1 MPTIDIL
8 KRGTLENLD
17 NNKLSNTIY
26 FRDIFDASFNTLSGQ
41 NKTIDI
47 KGINTNTHKISV
59 SNNFISP
66 YCIDLS
72 KVHIN
77 EEYVI
82 DISSG
87 YANSNPFKINRPTFN
102 NLDISYNDFK
112 IDENNKIVNQ
122 GDKQVTVKWDYS
134 GNINVYE
141 LELSC
146 NKIPVHVNKRT
157 LTSENFKGGN
167 DYNNIFSYTDI
178 KKKQEFTWDISF
190 NDISGNNEFDF
201 LFDSTN
207 SGDFFKIILK
217 DKDPSNNIITD
228 SSAVDISSAKFNI
241 IAPQLKKFKIQNEN
255 SININTTKIATQG
268 RHIKIIWENDQTG
281 KPDLCG
287 NIYDLIIELS
297 NNTITI
303 PDDNIN
309 IVNNI
314 PSSDLSYNWFI
325 PFDNDISGSNYKIIL
340 KACNSH
346 FDSPLFCD
354 ILNHVKPIESTTFD
368 ISYINPIHITYTNTS
383 NEKETIDLSPLNIR
397 KDSAK
402 WFRGIPSI
410 RDLLYIM
417 DTIDISWNETLT
429 KGYPVK
435 IDISGLDV
443 DYRKNILTHIVS
455 ATDSVFPN
463 GVFKKNLDLSLNGY
477 DDYESYFNNHYMF
490 VISRSQ
496 TATTKA
502 KSFFSP
508 PFKINRPVFNNIN
521 YKIQRNPGSTA
532 ETFDISNQEIAQGDR
547 ITIDW
552 DYSGNITDVDL
563 ELSSNVIDIQ
573 NKPFSHLLENYDS
586 KTVTYSNGVGTFTW
600 DVSYNEISGNNFD
613 SDFPDDKYFKIILK
627 DKSDKSAYTHGSY
640 SYPIKDCSAVDIS
653 SSKFNIIAPRLG
665 KVTLKDENNIDVET
679 TKKVKQGRNVQI
691 HWDYSGNINSVQL
704 ELSNNT
710 IKKCIYNI
718 VGIDNVEN
726 TFTLDN
732 VDDTL
737 ISPITFKSNSTLQ
750 FENIKPDKPYNIS
763 IDQTNKTIQLYE
775 STDTTTPLSLDVS
788 YNVMDIS
795 FNHDSLTL
803 NTVENL
809 SSNNK
814 VKLFFNSNATFTAGD
829 QRDTNK
835 ALINGKEYEIAQ
847 IDTVDNKIWIKET
860 NKDITQWID
869 ISTNALSSFNTRKGQ
884 SNMGDFN
891 IHLKKEFTN
900 DFPDNNFTLEKECGK
915 LYELKNLT
923 IFPSIVNDGTFTYNV
938 PVNKDLSG
946 SGFKIVLNPL
956 TGGFKNI
963 DISGI
968 TKNSLLDYEFDISHN
983 KFFKIEVGGDDTNET
998 ISFKHIINSINS
1010 EEFTLESI
1018 YGLKIGDEVVF
1029 NNQINSWMS
1038 SDTITNFEP
1047 LKTYKI
1053 KTITKTTITLVPGN
1067 TVNVND
1073 VVAINANT
1081 EPNVYNSMFE
1091 KKIKG
1096 NNFLLFYKR
1105 KNILRFNIS
1114 REALQNGYTF
1124 KLINAVV
1131 PTTQHTL
1138 TNFGVCNSIRVN
1150 LYILELE
1157 INWIFEEKSNKNQN
1171 FDIPEGDY
1179 YLLLTDNKNSEY
1191 DISSNIFRIKYYGDC
1206 KDFPFGRFNNSQS
1219 NLKIYPFLDN
1229 GNTIQPQKPIFNNS
1243 VSVKKSS
1250 RMSYISRNRFIDR

>member
-1 MPTIDIL
+1 MSVKIDIL
-8 KRGTLENLD
+8 KHQTPDKISGDLT
-17 NNKLSNTIY
+17 KIIY

-47 KGINTNTHKISV
+47 SGTTTNTHKISV
-59 SNNFISP
+59 SNNFLSP
-66 YCIDLS
+66 HCIDLS
-72 KVHIN
+72 KVNIN
-77 EEYVI
+77 GEYVI

-87 YANSNPFKINRPTFN
+87 YVKSEPFKINRPTFN

-112 IDENNKIVNQ
+112 IDENNQIVNQ

-146 NKIPVHVNKRT
+146 NKIPVPVNKRT

-190 NDISGNNEFDF
+190 NDISGNNDF
-201 LFDSTN
+201 NFGT
-207 SGDFFKIILK
+207 DFFKIILK

-228 SSAVDISSAKFNI
+228 SSAVYISSTKFNI
-241 IAPQLKKFKIQNEN
+241 IAPQLKNFKIQNEN

-268 RHIKIIWENDQTG
+268 RHVKIIWENDQTG

-303 PDDNIN
+303 PNDNIN

-346 FDSPLFCD
+346 SGNQQCN

-368 ISYINPIHITYTNTS
+368 ISYINPIHITYTNAS
-383 NEKETIDLSPLNIR
+383 NQKETLDLSPLNIR
-397 KDSAK
+397 KDNTK

-410 RDLLYIM
+410 PNLLYIM
-417 DTIDISWNETLT
+417 DEIDISWNETTPLGVGDKVT
-429 KGYPVK
+429 

-443 DYRKNILTHIVS
+443 DYSKNILTHTVNDH
-455 ATDSVFPN
+455 TDYIHFPN
-463 GVFKKNLDLSLNGY
+463 GVFKKTLDLSLNGY
-477 DDYESYFNNHYMF
+477 DDSKSYFNNHYMF
-490 VISRSQ
+490 VISKSYNQNTIDIHRPE
-496 TATTKA
+496 TK
-502 KSFFSP
+502 FFSP

-521 YKIQRNPGSTA
+521 YKIQRNPNSTP

-547 ITIDW
+547 ITINW

-573 NKPFSHLLENYDS
+573 NKPFSHLLENYDDEA
-586 KTVTYSNGVGTFTW
+586 VTYSNGVGTFTW

-613 SDFPDDKYFKIILK
+613 SDFPDNKYFKIILK
-627 DKSDKSAYTHGSY
+627 DKSDKNAYY
-640 SYPIKDCSAVDIS
+640 IKDCSAVDIS

-679 TKKVKQGRNVQI
+679 TKKVKQGKNVQI
-691 HWDYSGNINSVQL
+691 EWDYSGNINSVQL

-718 VGIDNVEN
+718 VGIDNVAN

-732 VDDTL
+732 VDDT
-737 ISPITFKSNSTLQ
+737 SPITFKSNSTLQ
-750 FENIKPDKPYNIS
+750 FENIKPDLQYNIS
-763 IDQTNKTIQLYE
+763 IIDQTNKTIKLYE
-775 STDTTTPLSLDVS
+775 LTDTENNTPLSLDVS

-795 FNHDSLTL
+795 FNQDSLTL

-809 SSNNK
+809 SIDDK
-814 VKLFFNSNATFTAGD
+814 VKLFFDGNDTFSAGN
-829 QRDTNK
+829 QRNTTT
-835 ALINGKEYEIAQ
+835 ALIKEKEYEIAQ
-847 IDTVDNKIWIKET
+847 MDDNKIRLKEIGEIGS
-860 NKDITQWID
+860 NWID
-869 ISTNALSSFNTRKGQ
+869 ISTNDLTSFVTRKGQ

-900 DFPDNNFTLEKECGK
+900 DFPVNNFTLEKDCGK
-915 LYELKNLT
+915 LYGLKNLT
-923 IFPSIVNDGTFTYNV
+923 IFPSIVNDGKFTYTV

-946 SGFKIVLNPL
+946 SSFKIVLNPL
-956 TGGFKNI
+956 IGGFKNI
-963 DISGI
+963 DISGV
-968 TKNSLLDYEFDISHN
+968 TTNSLLDYEFDISHN
-983 KFFKIEVGGDDTNET
+983 KFFKIEVFGDDTNESV
-998 ISFKHIINSINS
+998 SFKYNINNIVETN
-1010 EEFTLESI
+1010 FTLESI
-1018 YGLKIGDEVVF
+1018 YGLNIGDEIVF
-1029 NNQINSWMS
+1029 NNQRNSIIS
-1038 SDTITNFEP
+1038 SDTVNNLEP

-1053 KTITKTTITLVPGN
+1053 KTIVGKDITIVPGN

-1073 VVAINANT
+1073 VDVIDTGLVENT
-1081 EPNVYNSMFE
+1081 NFNSMFE
-1091 KKIKG
+1091 KKING

-1114 REALQNGYTF
+1114 REALKGGYVF
-1124 KLINAVV
+1124 KLVGPLPNGTEENGKI
-1131 PTTQHTL
+1131 L
-1138 TNFGVCNSIRVN
+1138 TNFGACDSIKVN
-1150 LYILELE
+1150 LYILEIQ
-1157 INWIFEEKSNKNQN
+1157 INWIFEEKANNNQN
-1171 FDIPEGDY
+1171 FDITEGDY
-1179 YLLLTDNKNSEY
+1179 YLLLTSKNSDKNY
-1191 DISSNIFRIKYYGDC
+1191 DISSNIFKIKYFDDC
-1206 KDFPFGRFNNSQS
+1206 KNFPFGRFNNSKS

-1229 GNTIQPQKPIFNNS
+1229 ANTIQGRNPIFSSS
-1243 VSVKKSS
+1243 VQIKKSS
-1250 RMSYISRNRFIDR
+1250 RMSYISKNRYVDR